1 VTQDATLMLT
11 AKPVATLPILNA
23 MIPLVF
29 ASHAR
34 EAQIQIAQKQRA
46 SAMLVARFTTTAKL
60 SATRPQESA
69 KNATHNIV
77 ERDVFQKTP
86 ASPNANQTHIMTTN
100 SNASGKLI
108 LQNVKNLMLVATPRK
123 NAMMHA
129 KHQTSL
135 SVTSRTINALDAPL
149 ARTRTACILLTT
161 ARSCKKEENANHKLY
176 KDSSE

>member
-1 VTQDATLMLT
+1 MLT

-108 LQNVKNLMLVATPRK
+108 LQNVKNLMLVPTPRK

-135 SVTSRTINALDAPL
+135 SVTSRTTNALDAPL

>member
-1 VTQDATLMLT
+1 VILPDNAKNAQRTQIQTALNQWEHANQDARLL
-11 AKPVATLPILNA
+11 
-23 MIPLVF
+23 
-29 ASHAR
+29 
-34 EAQIQIAQKQRA
+34 
-46 SAMLVARFTTTAKL
+46 TTAKL

-77 ERDVFQKTP
+77 ERDVFQKNP
-86 ASPNANQTHIMTTN
+86 AINNANQTHIMTTN
-100 SNASGKLI
+100 MNASGKLI
-108 LQNVKNLMLVATPRK
+108 LQNARNLMLVPTARK

-135 SVTSRTINALDAPL
+135 SATSRTTNASHAPL
-149 ARTRTACILLTT
+149 ARTRTACTLLTT

>member
-29 ASHAR
+29 ANHAI
-34 EAQIQIAQKQRA
+34 EAQIQIAQKQRP

-77 ERDVFQKTP
+77 ERDVFQRTP
-86 ASPNANQTHIMTTN
+86 AINNANQTHIMTSN
-100 SNASGKLI
+100 MNASGKLI
-108 LQNVKNLMLVATPRK
+108 LQ
-123 NAMMHA
+123 
-129 KHQTSL
+129 
-135 SVTSRTINALDAPL
+135 
-149 ARTRTACILLTT
+149 
-161 ARSCKKEENANHKLY
+161 CKKSDAGTYSEKECNDACKAPDFAKCDFKNNKCVGCTVG
-176 KDSSE
+176 KDKNCMYSLDYCKIMQERGKCKP